1 MTPRITIVTQ
11 WYPPEQAP
19 FGRMMHELATF
30 LARSAWDVTVITGFP
45 NHPSGKVFEGFR
57 KHWVREERIEGV
69 RVCRVWLAT
78 SSKRTVFSRLMTF
91 ATFTVTAS
99 WRILR
104 RPRPDVI
111 FSVLQPLSVAIT
123 LPLLARLKR
132 ASLIFN
138 LQDLHPD
145 AQIRLGLVRNPLL
158 IRGLRSIE
166 RHAYRS
172 CRALTVISD
181 PFRQHTIARGAAPER
196 VFVIENWVDA
206 DRIRP
211 LPQAGLAFRHEV
223 GLREEDFVVLWAGTL
238 GYVSGA
244 AVVLEAARLL
254 REDARVRFLVVGEGP
269 IQPHLQHQAR
279 EARLTNMVFRP
290 FQPESKLC
298 AVQNS
303 ADVSLVT
310 LAPGL
315 SEVSVPSKVLAY
327 LAAGKPVVA
336 SVPEESETAR
346 LIRRAG
352 AGVIVPPGEPA
363 QLAAAIGA
371 LMNDVESRRRLGCAA
386 RVYAEE
392 RLSVDAALN
401 RYAAVFGQLRAAS

>member
-19 FGRMMHELATF
+19 FGRMMQELATF
-30 LARSAWDVTVITGFP
+30 LARNGWDVTVITGFP
-45 NHPSGKVFEGFR
+45 NHPRGEVFAGFP
-57 KHWVREERIEGV
+57 KHWLQEDLIEGV

-78 SSKRTVFSRLMTF
+78 SPRRTVFSRLLTF
-91 ATFTVTAS
+91 ATFTLTAS

-104 RPRPDVI
+104 RPAPDVV
-111 FSVLQPLSVAIT
+111 FSVLQPLSVGIT
-123 LPLLARLKR
+123 LPLLAKFKR
-132 ASLIFN
+132 ANLIFN

-158 IRGLRSIE
+158 IRMLRAIE

-181 PFRQHTIARGAAPER
+181 PFRQHTISRGAAPQR

-206 DRIRP
+206 ERIRP
-211 LPQAGLAFRHEV
+211 LPQAGLAFRREV
-223 GLREEDFVVLWAGTL
+223 GLREDDFVVLWAGTL

-269 IQPHLQHQAR
+269 IQPQLQTQAR
-279 EARLTNMVFRP
+279 DAELTNVVFRP

-298 AVQNS
+298 ALQNS

-310 LAPGL
+310 LARGL

-327 LAAGKPVVA
+327 LAAGKPVIA

-346 LIRRAG
+346 LVRRAC
-352 AGVIVPPGEPA
+352 AGVIVPPGDPA
-363 QLAAAIGA
+363 QLAAAVGE
-371 LMNDVESRRRLGCAA
+371 LMKDGDGRRRLGCAA
-386 RVYAEE
+386 RAYAED
-392 RLSVDAALN
+392 RLSVTAALN
-401 RYAAVFGQLRAAS
+401 RYAAVFEQLRAVS